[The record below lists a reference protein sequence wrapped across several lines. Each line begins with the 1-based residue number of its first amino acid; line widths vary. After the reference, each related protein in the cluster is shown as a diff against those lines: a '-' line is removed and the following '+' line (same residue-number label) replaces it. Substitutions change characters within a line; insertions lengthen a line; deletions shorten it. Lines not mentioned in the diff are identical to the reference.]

1 MMRSSATTPLLRA
14 LCEHHKR
21 LRKTPLATL
30 YDGNPQRAQTFSLR
44 LENLLFDFS
53 RNFIDAKT
61 LDSLFRLARAA
72 KIEEKRDAML
82 HGALVNYSEQRA
94 ALHTA
99 LRSQSREPL
108 LSPWGQDE
116 RPTFLLARKACAKF
130 AKAWQAGEICNE
142 QGEPLTELIHV
153 GIGGSDL
160 GTRLLAESLQAL
172 SAPGHKTQGHKT
184 TTQEQARL
192 SFVSGFDALE
202 DLLKQARPRLDPR
215 RCLVFV
221 VSKSFRTEETLHNAQ
236 ALIRWMRPLVGGK
249 SDKLKSDKLKSDKL
263 KSEHLW
269 RHFVAV
275 TAAPEVVGETLPALS
290 LPSERIFP
298 LHSSVGGRY
307 SVWSAVS
314 LSAELLLGTNKFEQ
328 FLKGAE
334 VADRHFR
341 DAPLEK
347 NIPVVM
353 GLLSVWYR
361 NFWEFSNHAVFPY
374 DSRLRSAPSFLQQL
388 VMESG
393 GKGEVTDG
401 ERLSSKTAPLLWG
414 GHGSVVQHSVFQWLH
429 QGTESFSCDF
439 WVEARGQSRLVENCL
454 AQMEVLMRGQEG
466 GGERKEEVSRQRCLA
481 GGHPSSLLM
490 YSEFSP
496 FVLGMLLA
504 LYEHRVFVEGVLW
517 GTNPF
522 DQWGVEGGKIVAGEL
537 SGVLDGVGEV
547 ATGSLRDAVGFWREM
562 L

>member
-1 MMRSSATTPLLRA
+1 MRSSATTPLLRA
-14 LCEHHKR
+14 LSEHHKR

-61 LDSLFRLARAA
+61 LDSLFHLARAA

-82 HGALVNYSEQRA
+82 HGALVNHSEQRA

-172 SAPGHKTQGHKT
+172 SAQGQKT

-202 DLLKQARPRLDPR
+202 DLLRQARPRLDPR

-236 ALIRWMRPLVGGK
+236 ALMRWMRPLVD
-249 SDKLKSDKLKSDKL
+249 SKSDKLKSDKL

-275 TAAPEVVGETLPALS
+275 TAAPETVGETLPALS

-361 NFWEFSNHAVFPY
+361 NFWEFSNHAIFPY
-374 DSRLRSAPSFLQQL
+374 DSRLRSVPSFLQQL
-388 VMESG
+388 AMESG
-393 GKGEVTDG
+393 GKGMGADG
-401 ERLSSKTAPLLWG
+401 ERLSGRTASLLWG

-439 WVEARGQSRLVENCL
+439 GLRRGVNLGLSR
-454 AQMEVLMRGQEG
+454 
-466 GGERKEEVSRQRCLA
+466 
-481 GGHPSSLLM
+481 
-490 YSEFSP
+490 
-496 FVLGMLLA
+496 
-504 LYEHRVFVEGVLW
+504 
-517 GTNPF
+517 
-522 DQWGVEGGKIVAGEL
+522 IV
-537 SGVLDGVGEV
+537 
-547 ATGSLRDAVGFWREM
+547 WRRWRS
-562 L
+562 